1 MKRVRIDKNIEKST
15 VAGSTPITNA
25 SNELNYVSPGTLG
38 QQLEINASGV
48 PEYKSTLTTL
58 KTVNRA
64 FSKIGSGQATNND
77 AVALTDD
84 IYHTGKLLVGI
95 STDDGTGSK
104 IQTNGNIS
112 NIVAG
117 GKIVNG
123 STSGGNNQVISQSTS
138 GKVGI
143 LANSNNWLGA
153 NGDLHLSANIDFDTF
168 SSPFTSIKIV
178 NSSKNVLIKKLTDSG
193 FGDLQVPKISL
204 GYNTWHNSED
214 GVERIYF
221 AQNSTT
227 YLSAPTGFPIA
238 FKINN
243 EYRYRFYNDSFN
255 IYNDGLTDITFAKST
270 LPLSSTVRDFIL
282 RKEANNQDFRFF
294 DYDGTTARDWWKVFT
309 QTNRF
314 ELGNLVN
321 IIHSSKVGIGTTTPN
336 DFVEVVNSNP
346 VIRITNSTTGSGSNI
361 SNGSILF
368 TSNSNGSH
376 PDKGASIV
384 STKNYEDD
392 GDLRFSTSWGTSR
405 IERLVID
412 FYGRIGIGTSTPNQ
426 YNILDVVSTDKGSRP
441 FPSMTQA
448 QRTALN
454 ASTPVG
460 THVYQ
465 TDGTEGIYVKKSS
478 GWVFAY

>member
-1 MKRVRIDKNIEKST
+1 MEKIRIDKNIEKST
-15 VAGSTPITNA
+15 VAGSTPVTNV
-25 SNELNYVSPGTLG
+25 SNELNYVAPGTLG

-48 PEYKSTLTTL
+48 PEYKSTVNDL

-64 FSKIGSGQATNND
+64 FSKVGNAQATNND
-77 AVALTDD
+77 AVALGDD

-123 STSGGNNQVISQSTS
+123 NPLGGNNQIISQSTS

-168 SSPFTSIKIV
+168 VSPFTSIKIV
-178 NSSKNVLIKKLTDSG
+178 NTSKNVLIKKLTDSG
-193 FGDLQVPKISL
+193 LGDLQVPVISL
-204 GYNTWHNSED
+204 GSNVWHYSED
-214 GVERIYF
+214 GQNRLYFETNGSTYARVPTNYNFRITHGNKDTVFFYE
-221 AQNSTT
+221 
-227 YLSAPTGFPIA
+227 
-238 FKINN
+238 NN
-243 EYRYRFYNDSFN
+243 LYIKEDNLF
-255 IYNDGLTDITFAKST
+255 DITFYPNASS
-270 LPLSSTVRDFIL
+270 LSSTVRGFVL
-282 RKEANNQDFRFF
+282 RKEANKQDFRFF
-294 DYDGTTARDWWKVFT
+294 DYDGTLATDWWKVFT

-321 IIHSSKVGIGTTTPN
+321 IIHS
-336 DFVEVVNSNP
+336 
-346 VIRITNSTTGSGSNI
+346 TN
-361 SNGSILF
+361 
-368 TSNSNGSH
+368 
-376 PDKGASIV
+376 V
-384 STKNYEDD
+384 
-392 GDLRFSTSWGTSR
+392 
-405 IERLVID
+405 
-412 FYGRIGIGTSTPNQ
+412 GIGTSTPDANT
-426 YNILDVVSTDKGSRP
+426 ILDIVSTTKGSRP

-448 QRTALN
+448 QRTALT
-454 ASTPVG
+454 APTG

-478 GWVFAY
+478 GWIFAY